1 MRRQNSRCILQ
12 LSSGRS
18 AAQAAAAA
26 LPHTTLRLAWTRARS
41 DIKSARATYGPAKF
55 IREIL
60 NIPRRT
66 DGKRRSVQHG
76 RSWCPFIGLVAA
88 LLSRQRV
95 TSTVRSCAI
104 VGRVCQARLLPDAD
118 GSFAIKNN
126 SLTKTQNQ
134 TGRESARRSEC
145 IQRDCTGWSI
155 L

>member
-1 MRRQNSRCILQ
+1 MRLASSSFMYQGETMGSGISWDLYAPAKFPLHLATLIGKECGIGRRRRRRC
-12 LSSGRS
+12 
-18 AAQAAAAA
+18 
-26 LPHTTLRLAWTRARS
+26 PTTLRLAWTRARS

-126 SLTKTQNQ
+126 SLTKT
-134 TGRESARRSEC
+134 
-145 IQRDCTGWSI
+145 
-155 L
+155 